1 MSTNMFMN
9 ILQRLTVVKMF
20 EQRYKVTVD
29 QVQIICYRK

>member
-1 MSTNMFMN
+1 
-9 ILQRLTVVKMF
+9 LTVVKMF